1 VFAGKPAE
9 EERAFEEL
17 EISTHYR
24 EEAVAHG
31 DADGIEQA
39 NQQIARLETQISAPE
54 LKRIRAQLAEA
65 DRKRLETLR
74 DFRIRE
80 ARQAMNG
87 LSDLEA
93 LSVLQDMK
101 DAFPP
106 WVWHEVVRRT
116 QLRVN
121 VADPHWDDPVPE
133 KSMDRKDPATARWLA
148 ILRGWPREE
157 TVSVDKQGEK
167 FEIVATAVVCNQLSE
182 QAQHTYGKNI
192 TQGIRGAVDWYRD
205 KAVKGTDGPDQPYFV
220 RPAKEQDFIEGAGLF
235 WAHFEAKKKPYKG
248 NMAHPLSGKGAGLRR
263 GRRAV
268 LGSFRGQE
276 EALQGQHGAPAER
289 ERLPDRR
296 QAGDAGWP
304 GRGGVD
310 LPRRPRH
317 RRHHPHQGPG
327 QHGGDP
333 VVRLAARVDRA
344 QAGARPGH
352 HVRDQ
357 RRRPQAQLDSALA
370 AGPDERTLDQEQTRR
385 HERVRRLRA
394 RAGHDAATRPGA
406 AEHPAGP
413 RRPVTPPG

>member
-248 NMAHPLSGKGAGLRR
+248 NMAHPLSGKGFLTEGKQVMRDGLVEGEWTYHVDPVTGDITRTKGQGNTAETQWFAWQHESTVLKRAPGRVITFETSAGARR
-263 GRRAV
+263 HSWTVRSLLDPMSEPWIKNKHGDTNVFVGFAPGRDTMPQ
-268 LGSFRGQE
+268 LDP
-276 EALQGQHGAPAER
+276 ALQNI
-289 ERLPDRR
+289 L
-296 QAGDAGWP
+296 P
-304 GRGGVD
+304 GRG
-310 LPRRPRH
+310 
-317 RRHHPHQGPG
+317 
-327 QHGGDP
+327 
-333 VVRLAARVDRA
+333 
-344 QAGARPGH
+344 
-352 HVRDQ
+352 
-357 RRRPQAQLDSALA
+357 AL
-370 AGPDERTLDQEQTRR
+370 
-385 HERVRRLRA
+385 
-394 RAGHDAATRPGA
+394 
-406 AEHPAGP
+406 
-413 RRPVTPPG
+413 